1 MLRRLLQNLQQ
12 SIEGRGG
19 EHVDLVHD
27 VHPLL
32 HIGRGVDG
40 FVPQGPHLVDTVV
53 GGSVQLQYIQ
63 KTAVFDA
70 HAGGALAAGIAVH
83 RVLAVDGLGQD
94 FGTGGLAGAPGAC
107 EEVRMG
113 GAALRHLLTQSLG
126 DVGLADDIRKRF
138 GPPFAVQGLIQE
150 ITSKRKKSS
159 ACSCGTGAL
168 AAHGT
173 SRLMLL
179 GSPPDMIRGHPLRET
194 GSAAACGGL

>member
-1 MLRRLLQNLQQ
+1 MYTRFF
-12 SIEGRGG
+12 
-19 EHVDLVHD
+19 
-27 VHPLL
+27 

-113 GAALRHLLTQSLG
+113 GAALRHLLTRVWVMWDWPMTSENVLG
-126 DVGLADDIRKRF
+126 R
-138 GPPFAVQGLIQE
+138 
-150 ITSKRKKSS
+150 
-159 ACSCGTGAL
+159 
-168 AAHGT
+168 H
-173 SRLMLL
+173 
-179 GSPPDMIRGHPLRET
+179 LRYR
-194 GSAAACGGL
+194 A